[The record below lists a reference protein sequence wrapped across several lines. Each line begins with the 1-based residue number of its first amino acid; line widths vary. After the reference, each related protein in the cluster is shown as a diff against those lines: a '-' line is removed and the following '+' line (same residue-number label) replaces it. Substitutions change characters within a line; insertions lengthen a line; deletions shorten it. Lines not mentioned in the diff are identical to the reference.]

1 MNWENSKASMP
12 HILKLKLTSKLDLRI
27 GEKVIALSNL
37 SIYYT
42 WKNIKSSYNNN
53 KFKISAPR
61 WNEEFKLPDGSY
73 SVSDIQDY
81 FEYILKKHGENTN
94 KPSIYIHVN
103 KIENRITFKIKDGC
117 SLEILTKETMKLLGS
132 VENKITKD
140 KNSENVTHLEIT
152 EVVLVHCNMV
162 TNDYQQDSRVLHTF
176 VPNKPF
182 GSLLDISS
190 ANHIFL
196 KTFNSEYNEIEVWF
210 IDQNSKP
217 LEIENRINLTMV
229 KMRYSIEARDRIYVK
244 RYGFSFF
251 AKNIGR
257 NLSNKYGQKIID
269 TTKKSAADSIKTT

>member
-1 MNWENSKASMP
+1 
-12 HILKLKLTSKLDLRI
+12 
-27 GEKVIALSNL
+27 
-37 SIYYT
+37 
-42 WKNIKSSYNNN
+42 
-53 KFKISAPR
+53 
-61 WNEEFKLPDGSY
+61 
-73 SVSDIQDY
+73 
-81 FEYILKKHGENTN
+81 
-94 KPSIYIHVN
+94 
-103 KIENRITFKIKDGC
+103 
-117 SLEILTKETMKLLGS
+117 MKLLGS

-140 KNSENVTHLEIT
+140 KNSENVTHLEIK

-162 TNDYQQDSRVLHTF
+162 TNDYQQDSRVLYTF

-182 GSLLDISS
+182 GSLLGISS

-244 RYGFSFF
+244 RYEFLFF

-269 TTKKSAADSIKTT
+269 TTKKSAADSIKTTWKRAIQKTVEATDDLICNKTADKITGISKKPVKLPIIDEDAEIFTHKKRYISAEERQQIIDELRLIP